1 MLKERGKKMKLWY
14 SSPARQW
21 CEALPVGNGRLGGMV
36 YGGCAHELIKLN
48 EDSIWSGKALDRI
61 NPDALENLQKIRE
74 MLHDGQIEE
83 AERLAAR
90 MIRSGTTLTVKRV
103 LEASHGFVVR
113 RAEGYQ
119 EAEQLIF
126 PFLSKIFQNRL

>member
-1 MLKERGKKMKLWY
+1 M
-14 SSPARQW
+14 SPCFASEEQLQ
-21 CEALPVGNGRLGGMV
+21 ALPPVLMIMAGHDVLG
-36 YGGCAHELIKLN
+36 
-48 EDSIWSGKALDRI
+48 
-61 NPDALENLQKIRE
+61 
-74 MLHDGQIEE
+74 EE